1 MTVRVTTGGAGG
13 GTDTDRAIITSFCQG
28 ALAASQTNLQ
38 LLRTRQT
45 TAVQRPVVM
54 DRAGSIV
61 GLSVDAGTARSGGS
75 ATFEV
80 WKNGVATG
88 LTTTLDATN
97 TQTNFVAQA
106 KDLDTF
112 VAGDRIDVR
121 VTTDASWAPVTA
133 NNLECAVTVQYA

>member
-1 MTVRVTTGGAGG
+1 MGATSGPETGS
-13 GTDTDRAIITSFCQG
+13 GTDTDRAVITGFGQG
-28 ALAASQTNLQ
+28 SLAASQTNLQ
-38 LLRTRQT
+38 MIRTRQT
-45 TAVQRPVVM
+45 NTVQRPVVM

-61 GLSVDAGTARSGGS
+61 GISVDANAVRTGGI

-97 TQTNFVAQA
+97 TQTNFAAQA

-121 VTTDASWAPVTA
+121 MTTDASWTPVTA
-133 NNLECAVTVQYA
+133 NSIECAVTVQYA